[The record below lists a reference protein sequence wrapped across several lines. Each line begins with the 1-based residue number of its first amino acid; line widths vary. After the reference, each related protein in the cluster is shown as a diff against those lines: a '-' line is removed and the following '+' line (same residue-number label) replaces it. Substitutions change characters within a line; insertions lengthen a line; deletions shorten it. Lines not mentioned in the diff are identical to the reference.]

1 MQEIRMPIGVNLLP
15 WREQQRRRHRR
26 EQWIVCAGA
35 ALAGLT
41 LMLSLAVDPRTAS
54 ADDRTRRD
62 ALEAR
67 LSALEPALAETRR
80 LRERIGG
87 LKARKA
93 AMDRL
98 MPRRTRAVDR
108 LRDVLDAL
116 PGEIVL
122 TRFAHEPGTLTIE
135 GHSRGS
141 AALPR
146 LVETLR
152 GSPRLMPMRILRL
165 THLPAEANEFP
176 RFRLTL
182 VRPDPGEDG
191 PGG

>member
-1 MQEIRMPIGVNLLP
+1 MPIGVNLLP

-26 EQWIVCAGA
+26 QQWIIAVGA
-35 ALAGLT
+35 ALAGLI
-41 LMLSLAVDPRTAS
+41 LMLSLAVDPRTAG
-54 ADDRTRRD
+54 ADDRARRD
-62 ALEAR
+62 ALTAR
-67 LSALEPALAETRR
+67 LSALEPAVAETRR
-80 LRERIGG
+80 LRERIGM
-87 LKARKA
+87 LRARKA

-98 MPRRTRAVDR
+98 AARRTQAVDR

-116 PGEIVL
+116 PGDIVL

-146 LVETLR
+146 LVEALR
-152 GSPRLMPMRILRL
+152 GTPRLVPMRILRL
-165 THLPAEANEFP
+165 TDLPAEANEFP

-182 VRPDPGEDG
+182 VRPDPGADG
-191 PGG
+191 PDG